1 MGNYR
6 ESMLR
11 RVVLWGS
18 TVGVLVASAMP
29 MGALADTINPP
40 LPDTPEVTAPL
51 KRAISISQPKEFS
64 VADRKKVVALAKKAG
79 ALAYPGRAV
88 TLGLVRVHRI
98 DATTRIETLVQSI
111 TRGYQVPMSTT
122 VQDIEVVRN
131 LMSLQAAEALQA
143 NNIVMGRSS
152 AIIRGARIG
161 DIVTLLDIRNKPHEF
176 VIGNIA
182 EDNLVGEADLL
193 LSPQQADVL
202 GATMIT
208 RFTII
213 GFTNAT
219 ALEIAI
225 RAAGFRDGNAF
236 HVRKTWDAPDPDAT
250 RGLAAAKRMVGEFA
264 YKVSESGKVLLE
276 GGWPQKYISPRT
288 VFDDIAVKA
297 ACNVNVRVAMQGALS
312 EVMRQ
317 GLGKYVDANNTNAYG
332 GCFYPRYNR
341 LAGKLGYLSRH
352 SWGMALDMNTSTN
365 AQGGVPHMDCRIV
378 RIFRHWGFAWGGNF
392 TPSDGMHFEYV
403 GERRDNLA
411 FPSRYCPNIVGA
423 QR

>member
-1 MGNYR
+1 M
-6 ESMLR
+6 
-11 RVVLWGS
+11 
-18 TVGVLVASAMP
+18 GVLVASAMP
-29 MGALADTINPP
+29 MSALADTINPP
-40 LPDTPEVTAPL
+40 LPDTPEATAPL

-64 VADRKKVVALAKKAG
+64 VADRKKVIALAKKAG

-88 TLGLVRVHRI
+88 TLGLVKVHRI
-98 DATTRIETLVQSI
+98 DAATHQETVVQSI

-122 VQDIEVVRN
+122 VQDIDVVRN
-131 LMSLQAAEALQA
+131 LLSLQAADALIA
-143 NNIVMGRSS
+143 STIVMGRSS

-161 DIVTLLDIRNKPHEF
+161 DIVTLLDIRDKPHEF

-182 EDNLVGEADLL
+182 EDDLVGEADLL
-193 LSPQQADVL
+193 LSPQQANTL

-208 RFTII
+208 RYTLI
-213 GFTNAT
+213 GFTNA
-219 ALEIAI
+219 AAVESAI
-225 RAAGFRDGNAF
+225 RSAGFIDGNKY
-236 HVRKTWDAPDPDAT
+236 HIRKTWDAPNPDAT
-250 RGLAAAKRMVGEFA
+250 RGLAATKRIVGEFA
-264 YKVSESGKVLLE
+264 YKVLKSGSVSLESG
-276 GGWPQKYISPRT
+276 WAQKYISPRSA
-288 VFDDIAVKA
+288 FNDIPIKA
-297 ACNVNVRVAMQGALS
+297 ACNVNVRAAMQGALS

-317 GLGKYVDANNTNAYG
+317 GLGKYVDVNNTNAYG

-365 AQGGVPHMDCRIV
+365 VQGGVPHMDCRIV

-403 GERRDNLA
+403 GERRDNLP

>member
-1 MGNYR
+1 
-6 ESMLR
+6 MLR
-11 RVVLWGS
+11 RLLVWGC

-29 MGALADTINPP
+29 MSALADTINPP
-40 LPDTPEVTAPL
+40 LPDTPEATAPL

-64 VADRKKVVALAKKAG
+64 VADRKKVIALAKKAG

-88 TLGLVRVHRI
+88 TLGLVKVHRI
-98 DATTRIETLVQSI
+98 DAATHQETVVQSI

-122 VQDIEVVRN
+122 VQDIDVVRN
-131 LMSLQAAEALQA
+131 LLSLQAADALIA
-143 NNIVMGRSS
+143 STIVMGRSS

-161 DIVTLLDIRNKPHEF
+161 DIVTLLDIRDKPHEF

-182 EDNLVGEADLL
+182 EDDLVGEADLL
-193 LSPQQADVL
+193 LSPQQADTL

-208 RFTII
+208 RYTMI
-213 GFTNAT
+213 GFTNA
-219 ALEIAI
+219 AAVESAI
-225 RAAGFRDGNAF
+225 RSAGFIDGNKY
-236 HVRKTWDAPDPDAT
+236 HIRKTWDAPNPDAT
-250 RGLAAAKRMVGEFA
+250 RGLAATKRIVGEFA
-264 YKVSESGKVLLE
+264 YKVLKSGSVSLESG
-276 GGWPQKYISPRT
+276 WAQKYISPRSA
-288 VFDDIAVKA
+288 FNDIPIKA
-297 ACNVNVRVAMQGALS
+297 ACNVNVRAAMQGALS

-317 GLGKYVDANNTNAYG
+317 GLGKYVDVNNTNAYG

-365 AQGGVPHMDCRIV
+365 VQGGVPHMDCRIV

-403 GERRDNLA
+403 GERRDNLP

>member
-1 MGNYR
+1 MF
-6 ESMLR
+6 R

-18 TVGVLVASAMP
+18 AMSIVVG
-29 MGALADTINPP
+29 GALPLVVQADTINPP
-40 LPDTPEVTAPL
+40 LPDTPEATAPL
-51 KRAISISQPKEFS
+51 KRAISISQPREFS
-64 VADRKKVVALAKKAG
+64 SADRKKIVTLAKKAG
-79 ALAYPGRAV
+79 ALAYPGRAI
-88 TLGLVRVHRI
+88 TLGLVKVHRV
-98 DATTRIETLVQSI
+98 DAATAKETVVQKVLK
-111 TRGYQVPMSTT
+111 GYQVPMSTT

-131 LMSLQAAEALQA
+131 LMSLQAADALQA
-143 NNIVMGRSS
+143 NTIVMGRSS

-161 DIVTLLDIRNKPHEF
+161 DIVTLLDIRSKRHEF

-193 LSPQQADVL
+193 LSSRQADVL
-202 GATMIT
+202 GAKMIT
-208 RFTII
+208 RYTII

-219 ALEIAI
+219 ALENAI

-250 RGLAAAKRMVGEFA
+250 RGLAVAKRMVGEFA

-276 GGWPQKYISPRT
+276 GGWPQKFISPRT
-288 VFDDIAVKA
+288 VFDDIGIKA
-297 ACNVNVRVAMQGALS
+297 ACNVNVRVAIQGALS
-312 EVMRQ
+312 EVRRQ
-317 GLGKYVDANNTNAYG
+317 GLSRYVDVGNTNAYG

-352 SWGMALDMNTSTN
+352 SWGMALDMNTSVN
-365 AQGGVPHMDCRIV
+365 GQGVVPRMDCRIV

-403 GERRDNLA
+403 GERRDNLV

>member
-1 MGNYR
+1 MF
-6 ESMLR
+6 R

-18 TVGVLVASAMP
+18 AMSIVVG
-29 MGALADTINPP
+29 GALPLAVQADTINPP
-40 LPDTPEVTAPL
+40 LPVTPEVTAPL
-51 KRAISISQPKEFS
+51 KRAISISQPREFS
-64 VADRKKVVALAKKAG
+64 AAERKKVVALAKKAG
-79 ALAYPGRAV
+79 ALAYPGRAI
-88 TLGLVRVHRI
+88 TLGLVKVQRV
-98 DATTRIETLVQSI
+98 DATTTKETVVQKVL
-111 TRGYQVPMSTT
+111 RGYQVPMSTT

-131 LMSLQAAEALQA
+131 LMSLQAADALQA
-143 NNIVMGRSS
+143 NTIVMGRSS

-208 RFTII
+208 RYTII
-213 GFTNAT
+213 GFTNAIT
-219 ALEIAI
+219 VENAI
-225 RAAGFRDGNAF
+225 RNAGFKDGNTF
-236 HVRKTWDAPDPDAT
+236 HIRRTWDAPNPDAT
-250 RGLAAAKRMVGEFA
+250 RGLAATKRMVGEFA

-276 GGWPQKYISPRT
+276 GRWPQKYISPRA
-288 VFDDIAVKA
+288 VFDDIGVKA
-297 ACNVNVRVAMQGALS
+297 ACNVNVRVAIQGALS
-312 EVMRQ
+312 EVRRQ
-317 GLGKYVDANNTNAYG
+317 GLSRYVDVGNTNAYG

-341 LAGKLGYLSRH
+341 LAGTLGYLSRH
-352 SWGMALDMNTSTN
+352 SWGMAIDMNTSVN
-365 AQGGVPHMDCRIV
+365 GQGVVPRMNCRIV
-378 RIFRHWGFAWGGNF
+378 RIFRQWGFAWGGNF

-411 FPSRYCPNIVGA
+411 FPSRYCPNNVGA

>member
-1 MGNYR
+1 
-6 ESMLR
+6 MLR
-11 RVVLWGS
+11 RLLVWGS
-18 TVGVLVASAMP
+18 TVGFVVA
-29 MGALADTINPP
+29 GALPLAAQADTINPP
-40 LPDTPEVTAPL
+40 LPDTAEATAPL
-51 KRAISISQPKEFS
+51 KRAISISQPREFS
-64 VADRKKVVALAKKAG
+64 SADRKKVIALAKKAG
-79 ALAYPGRAV
+79 ARAFPGRAV
-88 TLGLVRVHRI
+88 TLGLVKVHRV
-98 DATTRIETLVQSI
+98 DSTTLKKTVVQKVLK
-111 TRGYQVPMSTT
+111 GYQVPMSTT

-143 NNIVMGRSS
+143 NTIVMGRSS

-161 DIVTLLDIRNKPHEF
+161 DIVTLLDIRDKQHEF

-193 LSPQQADVL
+193 LSPRQADML
-202 GATMIT
+202 GAKMIT
-208 RFTII
+208 RYTII

-219 ALEIAI
+219 ALENAI
-225 RAAGFRDGNAF
+225 RTAGFRDGNAF
-236 HVRKTWDAPDPDAT
+236 HIRKTWDAPNPDAT

-264 YKVSESGKVLLE
+264 YKVSELGKVLLE
-276 GGWPQKYISPRT
+276 GGWPHKFISPRT
-288 VFDDIAVKA
+288 VFDDIGIKA
-297 ACNVNVRVAMQGALS
+297 ACNVNVRVAIQGALS
-312 EVMRQ
+312 EVRRQ
-317 GLGKYVDANNTNAYG
+317 GLSRYVDVGNTNAYG

-352 SWGMALDMNTSTN
+352 SWGMALDMNTSVN
-365 AQGGVPHMDCRIV
+365 GQGVVPRMDCRIV

-403 GERRDNLA
+403 GERRDNLV

>member
-1 MGNYR
+1 
-6 ESMLR
+6 MLR
-11 RVVLWGS
+11 RLLVWGC
-18 TVGVLVASAMP
+18 TVGVLVASVMP
-29 MGALADTINPP
+29 MSALADTINPP
-40 LPDTPEVTAPL
+40 LPDTPEATAPL

-64 VADRKKVVALAKKAG
+64 VADRKKVIALAKKAG

-88 TLGLVRVHRI
+88 TLGLVKVHRI
-98 DATTRIETLVQSI
+98 DAATHQETVVQSI

-122 VQDIEVVRN
+122 VQDIDVVRN
-131 LMSLQAAEALQA
+131 LLSLQAADALIA
-143 NNIVMGRSS
+143 NTIVMGRSS

-161 DIVTLLDIRNKPHEF
+161 DIVTLLDINDKPHEF

-182 EDNLVGEADLL
+182 EDDLVGEADLL
-193 LSPQQADVL
+193 LSPQQADTL

-208 RFTII
+208 RYTMI

-219 ALEIAI
+219 AVESAI
-225 RAAGFRDGNAF
+225 RNAGFIDGNKY
-236 HVRKTWDAPDPDAT
+236 HIRKTWDAPNPDAT
-250 RGLAAAKRMVGEFA
+250 RGLAATKRIVGEFA
-264 YKVSESGKVLLE
+264 YKVLKSGSVSLESG
-276 GGWPQKYISPRT
+276 WAQKYISPRSA
-288 VFDDIAVKA
+288 FNDIPIKA
-297 ACNVNVRVAMQGALS
+297 ACNVNVRAAMQGALS

-317 GLGKYVDANNTNAYG
+317 GLGKYVDVNNTNAYG

-365 AQGGVPHMDCRIV
+365 VQGGVPHMDCRIV

-403 GERRDNLA
+403 GERRDNLP